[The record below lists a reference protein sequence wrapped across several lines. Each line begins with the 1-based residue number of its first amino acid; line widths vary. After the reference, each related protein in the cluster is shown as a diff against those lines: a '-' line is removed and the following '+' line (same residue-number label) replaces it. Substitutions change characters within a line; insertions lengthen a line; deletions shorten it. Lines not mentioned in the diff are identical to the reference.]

1 MLLQIRRIKP
11 DSIQA
16 QFGARNIG
24 CRYEIR
30 GKTLGTTS
38 SRFSLPQNRGLLLF
52 LLLTTQLRA
61 AAAAAAAAAEVAPE
75 AAPGV
80 GRGDDTI

>member
-1 MLLQIRRIKP
+1 M
-11 DSIQA
+11 
-16 QFGARNIG
+16 
-24 CRYEIR
+24 
-30 GKTLGTTS
+30 LGTTS

-61 AAAAAAAAAEVAPE
+61 AAAAAAAAEVAPE